1 LRVEEIVWDD
11 ETILH
16 IAKHGVEPEEVEEI
30 CFEGSPYILNAKYN
44 RYLALGQ
51 SQNGRYVT
59 IVFVYLGQNKA
70 KIITARA
77 MSQTERNLYK
87 KR

>member
-1 LRVEEIVWDD
+1 MVIEEIAWDD
-11 ETILH
+11 EIILH
-16 IAKHGVEPEEVEEI
+16 IAKHGVEPEEVEET

-51 SQNGRYVT
+51 SQSGRYLA

-77 MSQTERNLYK
+77 MSQSERNLYK
-87 KR
+87 RR